1 MHDGFHAAAR
11 AASRAFLILAL
22 AAGSAFAQQAP
33 LNSNPYGEWRYIWG
47 DMAGTRY
54 SPLDQINA
62 SNFETLE
69 TAWVW
74 RGDNYGRTADGV
86 MRSTPIY
93 ADGILYTVAGTRRQV
108 VAIDPATGETLWT
121 FREPNTVRWERSPRQ
136 NYGRGVAYAEV
147 DGRGV
152 IYVVT
157 PAFFL
162 HALDAKTGD
171 PIEGFG
177 GQIPIEGF
185 PRTGSVDMLA
195 TLGHPYDVNTGIDLS
210 RGAITTSSPP
220 LVVNGVIIVG
230 NSAHQGGGYSRIEN
244 VPGDVQAFDA
254 RTGRHLWTFHT
265 IPRAGEFGNE
275 TWENDSWRFVGN
287 VNVWAPLSA
296 DPNLNLVYLP
306 TDAPTN
312 DYFGGFRP
320 GNNLFGSSLVAVD
333 IRTGQRKW
341 HFQMIHHDI
350 WDWDLPVTGILADV
364 TVNGRRLPAIVQTS
378 KQTFVYAFN
387 RETGEPIW
395 PIVER
400 PVPQGSV
407 PGEWYSPTQPFP
419 TRPAPYEL
427 QGLSVDDLIDFTP
440 ELRQMAIERTRDI
453 KFGPIF
459 TPYVHTDDP
468 QYRAT
473 AQCPSA
479 TGGTNIPGGPVM
491 DPETGILYVQSRRAC
506 GGGRLGPP
514 SEPPSGAS
522 NVPAGAQPGGR
533 GRGGAPPAAAGGGGR
548 GGAGGGRGGDDD
560 GGGSVQ
566 PGSTPVD
573 FVSASGG
580 GLGTLDGGLPVFKP
594 PYGKITAID
603 MNTGEHLWWIPNG
616 ETPDRIR
623 NNPLLAGIDI
633 GNTGSQSD
641 ATVLVTKSLLMW
653 AEGRGGRAVWYA
665 ADKRT
670 GERVGEVEIPAAS
683 STAPMTFLHEGVQ
696 YIVVPI
702 AGGGIPGSLVA
713 LKLP

>member
-1 MHDGFHAAAR
+1 MRDGFQIVATRMALLLAALGTTV
-11 AASRAFLILAL
+11 SPAL
-22 AAGSAFAQQAP
+22 AQAE

-108 VAIDPATGETLWT
+108 IAIDPATGETLWT
-121 FREPNTVRWERSPRQ
+121 FREPHTIRWERSPRQ

-157 PAFFL
+157 PAFFM
-162 HALDAKTGD
+162 HALDAKTGE

-185 PRTGSVDMLA
+185 PETGSVDMLA
-195 TLGHPYDVNTGIDLS
+195 TLGHPYDVNTGIELS

-287 VNVWAPLSA
+287 VNVWAPLTA
-296 DPNLNLVYLP
+296 DPELNLVYLP

-333 IRTGQRKW
+333 VRTGQRRW

-350 WDWDLPVTGILADV
+350 WDWDLPVSGILADV
-364 TVNGRRLPAIVQTS
+364 TVDGREIPAIVQTS

-387 RETGEPIW
+387 RATGEPIW

-400 PVPQGSV
+400 PVPQGDV

-427 QGLSVDDLIDFTP
+427 QGLSIDDLADFTP
-440 ELRQMAIERTRDI
+440 EIRQMAIERTRDV

-459 TPYVHTDDP
+459 TPYVHTENP
-468 QYRAT
+468 QFRAT

-506 GGGRLGPP
+506 SGGRLGPP

-522 NVPAGAQPGGR
+522 NAPAGAQAGRGGR
-533 GRGGAPPAAAGGGGR
+533 GGGAGPGAAGGGGR
-548 GGAGGGRGGDDD
+548 GGRGGGDDEDAGGG
-560 GGGSVQ
+560 Q

-580 GLGTLDGGLPVFKP
+580 GLGTLEGGLPIFKP

-616 ETPDRIR
+616 ETPDRFR
-623 NNPLLAGIDI
+623 NNPLVQGIDI
-633 GNTGSQSD
+633 GNTGSQTD
-641 ATVLVTKSLLMW
+641 ATVLVTRSLLMW
-653 AEGRGGRAVWYA
+653 AEGRGGRPVWYA
-665 ADKRT
+665 ADKQT
-670 GERVGEVEIPAAS
+670 GERIGEVELPAPS
-683 STAPMTFLHEGVQ
+683 STAPMTYLHDGVQ

-713 LKLP
+713 LRLPQ